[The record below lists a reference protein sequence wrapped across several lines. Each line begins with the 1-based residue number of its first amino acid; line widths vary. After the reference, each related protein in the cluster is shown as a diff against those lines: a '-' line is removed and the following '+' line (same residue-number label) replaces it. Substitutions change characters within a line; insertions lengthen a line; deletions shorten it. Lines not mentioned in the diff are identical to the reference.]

1 MSSEK
6 YPYIERENFDSGEIY
21 KFFKDNLVGHRI
33 TKITHESIELDNG
46 YVVKIH
52 PNYGCDCGKGN
63 SFIDFPSA
71 KGALDAAIMNVKYE
85 ETEYDEQFSEPGFK
99 IFVLMKNHKICF
111 EGNDASDGEPYYG
124 SGFWVDAT
132 MPADREREAE
142 EAKRREEAR
151 RARNGGTLW
160 W

>member
-6 YPYIERENFDSGEIY
+6 YPYVQRENFDSGEIY
-21 KFFKDNLVGHRI
+21 KFFKDNLIGRKI
-33 TKITHESIELDNG
+33 TKITHESIKLDNG

-52 PNYGCDCGKGN
+52 PN
-63 SFIDFPSA
+63 
-71 KGALDAAIMNVKYE
+71 
-85 ETEYDEQFSEPGFK
+85 
-99 IFVLMKNHKICF
+99 
-111 EGNDASDGEPYYG
+111 YG

>member
-1 MSSEK
+1 MVATVV
-6 YPYIERENFDSGEIY
+6 R
-21 KFFKDNLVGHRI
+21 V
-33 TKITHESIELDNG
+33 THLSTS
-46 YVVKIH
+46 
-52 PNYGCDCGKGN
+52 P
-63 SFIDFPSA
+63 PA
-71 KGALDAAIMNVKYE
+71 KGALDAAIMNVRYE
-85 ETEYDEQFSEPGFK
+85 ETEYDEQFGESGFK
-99 IFVLMKNHKICF
+99 IFVLMKNNKICF
-111 EGNDASDGEPYYG
+111 EGNDASNGEPYYG

>member
-1 MSSEK
+1 MSRPGRSAFRGWLEG
-6 YPYIERENFDSGEIY
+6 YRQGES
-21 KFFKDNLVGHRI
+21 LTRI
-33 TKITHESIELDNG
+33 
-46 YVVKIH
+46 
-52 PNYGCDCGKGN
+52 
-63 SFIDFPSA
+63 
-71 KGALDAAIMNVKYE
+71 AAQGM
-85 ETEYDEQFSEPGFK
+85 TRYDGS
-99 IFVLMKNHKICF
+99 NNKICF
-111 EGNDASDGEPYYG
+111 EGNDASDGEPHYG